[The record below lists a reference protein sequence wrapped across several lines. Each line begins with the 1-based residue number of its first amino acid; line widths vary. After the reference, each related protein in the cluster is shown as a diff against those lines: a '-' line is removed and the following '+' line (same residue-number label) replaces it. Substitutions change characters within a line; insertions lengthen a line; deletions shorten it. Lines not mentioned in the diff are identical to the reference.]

1 LQTSGDHPNPGE
13 CSIGEWIFSPAS
25 NELRRG
31 FERRRLEHRA
41 ARTLELL
48 CLRRGAI
55 VSQEEILAEVWN
67 GRTISPNGVPVVIK
81 DLRQALG
88 DDARDPRHIETI
100 SKRGYRL
107 LPPSPALTSAD
118 PPAVRVARRRHWPLL
133 VLSAAMVVLL
143 AVSLTGV
150 ASTGSS
156 DRDAVRLM
164 VADVENATGSPRYQS
179 LATATSDLIILN
191 AQRLEGVRVLR
202 GTKAGSI
209 ENALTLST
217 RLILWEGRPTAMMSA
232 QDATG
237 AVVWTSMTSG
247 DEALIPREVSAA
259 IEDFG
264 RNAQPVP
271 SD

>member
-1 LQTSGDHPNPGE
+1 MQTSGNHPAPGE
-13 CSIGEWIFSPAS
+13 CSIGEWTFSPAS

-31 FERRRLEHRA
+31 VERRRLEHRA

-48 CLRRGAI
+48 CRRRGAI

-81 DLRQALG
+81 DIRQALG
-88 DDARDPRHIETI
+88 DDAREPRHIETV

-107 LPPSPALTSAD
+107 LQPSPESPFEDSASE
-118 PPAVRVARRRHWPLL
+118 RVARRPHWRLL
-133 VLSAAMVVLL
+133 VLPAAIVVLL
-143 AVSLTGV
+143 AISLTGI
-150 ASTGSS
+150 AGTRSS
-156 DRDAVRLM
+156 DRDSVRLM
-164 VADVENATGSPRYQS
+164 VTDVENATGSPRYQS

-202 GTKAGSI
+202 GTKTGSI

-232 QDATG
+232 QDAAG
-237 AVVWTSMTSG
+237 VVVWTSMTSG
-247 DEALIPREVSAA
+247 NEALSPQEVTAA

-264 RNAQPVP
+264 KEAQPVP

>member
-1 LQTSGDHPNPGE
+1 LQTGGNHPTPGE
-13 CSIGEWIFSPAS
+13 CSIGEWTFSPAS

-31 FERRRLEHRA
+31 VERRRLEHRA

-48 CLRRGAI
+48 CRRRGSI

-81 DLRQALG
+81 DIRQALG
-88 DDARDPRHIETI
+88 DDAREPRHIETV

-107 LPPSPALTSAD
+107 LPHTPEPTSAD
-118 PPAVRVARRRHWPLL
+118 TSSGRVARRRHWPLF
-133 VLSAAMVVLL
+133 VLPAAILVLL
-143 AVSLTGV
+143 AISLTGV
-150 ASTGSS
+150 VSTRPS
-156 DRDAVRLM
+156 DRNLVRLI
-164 VADVENATGSPRYQS
+164 VTDVENATGSSRYQS
-179 LATATSDLIILN
+179 LAAATSDLIILN

-202 GTKAGSI
+202 DPKTEAVEK
-209 ENALTLST
+209 ALTLRT

-232 QDATG
+232 QDAAG
-237 AVVWTSMTSG
+237 VVVWTSMTSG
-247 DEALIPREVSAA
+247 NEALIPQEVTAA

-264 RNAQPVP
+264 KEAQPVP